1 MIELQREGEP
11 HLPTYLLKVNGQ
23 VISKA
28 IGIGE
33 KLPEEFVIESK
44 QSNKLLTNCSFSEL
58 LPNVHKIVLS
68 DGYYIEPVNIG
79 IEIYTEEQDKQL
91 IGLRITPV
99 MGEWIFPF
107 TPLTFLEE
115 VESVV
120 QNRFA
125 QVRIIKEEN
134 WVFTLILLFA
144 ENDSDTIIKSTIRDS
159 TESLREILDQA
170 ITACLERSKGKSLA
184 TYFSFPEEIKAA
196 CEQYLLYFGEFLR
209 DVGNQRIS

>member
-1 MIELQREGEP
+1 MVRVNITLDEELYKELSTIKNKSEFIRSA
-11 HLPTYLLKVNGQ
+11 VR
-23 VISKA
+23 
-28 IGIGE
+28 E
-33 KLPEEFVIESK
+33 KL
-44 QSNKLLTNCSFSEL
+44 
-58 LPNVHKIVLS
+58 
-68 DGYYIEPVNIG
+68 
-79 IEIYTEEQDKQL
+79 
-91 IGLRITPV
+91 
-99 MGEWIFPF
+99 
-107 TPLTFLEE
+107 
-115 VESVV
+115 
-120 QNRFA
+120 
-125 QVRIIKEEN
+125 RIIKEEN